1 MIRALRLVPRVI
13 GRGHR
18 GYVEALRIVEIPFVS
33 HAMVVVGGRSGRS
46 LGADWAREI
55 VAPQLPLRK
64 RGPVRQG
71 CPGLREPWRD
81 AFVRR
86 CS

>member
-18 GYVEALRIVEIPFVS
+18 GHVEALRIVETPFVS
-33 HAMVVVGGRSGRS
+33 HAMVDMGGRS

-55 VAPQLPLRK
+55 AAPQLSLRK